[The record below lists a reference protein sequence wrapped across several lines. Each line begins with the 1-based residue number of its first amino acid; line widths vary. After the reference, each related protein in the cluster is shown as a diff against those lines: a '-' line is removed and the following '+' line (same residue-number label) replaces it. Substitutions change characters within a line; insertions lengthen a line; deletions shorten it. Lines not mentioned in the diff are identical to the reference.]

1 MIRDKS
7 DFFVVATAAGGQ
19 TDKELIGPGT
29 TSTQQTTY
37 SEYRDLGADSA
48 LDGHRKVYLNLEGVS
63 ALTGGT
69 YTITLEHADDDSG
82 TNLAT
87 ALTLVA
93 ATGNVAATTRLKFP
107 LPEGL
112 KNCVRVNALA
122 SAATGLG
129 GGLFKVFFSA
139 S

>member
-1 MIRDKS
+1 MIRDKL
-7 DFFVVATAAGGQ
+7 DFFTVATAAGGQ

-29 TSTQQTTY
+29 SSTQQNTY
-37 SEYRDLGADSA
+37 SEYRDLGAVGA
-48 LDGHRKVYLNLEGVS
+48 MDGSRKKYLILEGVS

-69 YTITLEHADDDSG
+69 YAITLENDDDGAG

-93 ATGNVAATTRLKFP
+93 ASGNVAATTRLKVP

-112 KNCVRVNALA
+112 KKFIRIKAAA

-129 GGLFKVFFSA
+129 AGLFKVFLAMS
-139 S
+139 